1 MDWEQNQKPPH
12 EGSKLHP
19 QHQHL
24 ASPNPI
30 GQDCLSQIKTP
41 VTKSTD
47 QGRRTAHVPSERN
60 VQTHGS
66 LAPLSCNVRLE
77 EPLDRPLG
85 TFGAVV
91 QKKNVRPKNERG
103 HRARDVYA
111 SQNPVWRFCALLSTR
126 EQRDD
131 LAINRSIRLSN
142 HKRRTKQGT
151 AKLRTR
157 TRSVDSGPMDTRP
170 LCCSGPCT
178 RLPQMDTRLTI

>member
-91 QKKNVRPKNERG
+91 QKKMFDPKTKGDIE
-103 HRARDVYA
+103 HRMFTL
-111 SQNPVWRFCALLSTR
+111 PKIPFCASVLSYLLENKEMT
-126 EQRDD
+126 
-131 LAINRSIRLSN
+131 
-142 HKRRTKQGT
+142 
-151 AKLRTR
+151 
-157 TRSVDSGPMDTRP
+157 
-170 LCCSGPCT
+170 
-178 RLPQMDTRLTI
+178 